1 MIGAALGVAG
11 FLLGSWSGRSQP
23 PAPAERTSQSQPSAA
38 SSEHWDEGELRTQY
52 RSLVERCTQQTAE
65 LSLLQA
71 RLDTAGSPT
80 PARAATYV
88 SAPPASAIGL
98 RNPLTERFY
107 PARPAELAELAKS
120 CSVRVDQP
128 ALLESTP
135 GDVGDE
141 AKAMRATPD
150 EVRAMNEAMR
160 SLHRSF
166 REHLRALYAEALGHA
181 PDAELSPRAL
191 LGEIR
196 DKAPQR
202 PSELYTRISQERAGE
217 RPVPS
222 DLREAS
228 PYERAERMYLG
239 MGDEFQAL
247 LTAQLGSE
255 RATALRASG
264 GGWGWTRSIF
274 SGCK

>member
-1 MIGAALGVAG
+1 M
-11 FLLGSWSGRSQP
+11 
-23 PAPAERTSQSQPSAA
+23 
-38 SSEHWDEGELRTQY
+38 QY
-52 RSLVERCTQQTAE
+52 QSLVERCTQQTAE

-71 RLDTAGSPT
+71 RLDTSSASAAT
-80 PARAATYV
+80 PGRGATYV
-88 SAPPASAIGL
+88 SAPPASAFDL

-128 ALLESTP
+128 SLLESTP

-141 AKAMRATPD
+141 AEAMHASPY
-150 EVRAMNEAMR
+150 EVRAMNQAMR

-166 REHLRALYAEALGHA
+166 RERLRVLYAEAFGRE
-181 PDAELSPRAL
+181 PDAELSPGVL

-196 DKAPQR
+196 NKASQR

-217 RPVPS
+217 WPAPS
-222 DLREAS
+222 DLRQAS

-247 LTAQLGSE
+247 LAAQLGNE
-255 RATALRASG
+255 RASALRASG
-264 GGWGWTRSIF
+264 GGWAWTRSIF
-274 SGCK
+274 AGCK